1 LIRIGWNDDETAR
14 TGMEVESTGDDDGY
28 GSGGI
33 EGDSD
38 FAMSTDDVPM
48 GGLGVVDVPLGGLGV
63 VPSVDPRGLAVEE
76 SLDEDSILLTA
87 GESDSFLPK
96 TTDKDTTTPTTTS
109 RAKIS
114 FERRPYEHR
123 RFDVS
128 VGASSHVLCGPTKSD
143 DSLPILRV
151 STA

>member
-1 LIRIGWNDDETAR
+1 MGWNDDETAR

-28 GSGGI
+28 SSGGI

-38 FAMSTDDVPM
+38 FAMSTDDVP
-48 GGLGVVDVPLGGLGV
+48 LGGM
-63 VPSVDPRGLAVEE
+63 DPRGLALEE
-76 SLDEDSILLTA
+76 SLDGDSILLTA

-96 TTDKDTTTPTTTS
+96 ITDKETTTPTTTS

-114 FERRPYEHR
+114 FERRPYER
-123 RFDVS
+123 RCFDVS
-128 VGASSHVLCGPTKSD
+128 VGASSHVLRGPTKSD